1 MKKIHP
7 EEIQL
12 GDTLVY
18 PTGEPI
24 GVCIPC
30 EDAPC
35 YDGVFLQKDEDSVVW
50 WRSHSPV
57 GIPRWYS
64 VNFWVFDESFCKEME
79 KNIPFHGIQNR
90 RYEYIHWTFLDVE
103 TSENNPKY
111 LTRLRNQGL
120 PDDWDYESRLEGKL
134 LSLWIEVPKTDW
146 NKQRIWIL

>member
-18 PTGEPI
+18 PTGELI
-24 GVCIPC
+24 GVCIPY
-30 EDAPC
+30 EDPPH
-35 YDGVFLQKDEDSVVW
+35 YNGVFFQKDGDCVVW